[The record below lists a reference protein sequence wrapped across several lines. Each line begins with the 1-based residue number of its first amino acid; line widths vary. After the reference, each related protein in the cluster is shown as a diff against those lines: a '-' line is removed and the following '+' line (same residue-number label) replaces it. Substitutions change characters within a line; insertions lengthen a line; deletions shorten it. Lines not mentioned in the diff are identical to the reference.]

1 MGSAPEDQRLGAG
14 LLQVVRLLPAV
25 SLWGTAG
32 LVALMA
38 LAAVLPV
45 GFVLASGRLVGQAPA
60 VVDAGLGSPEGTA
73 LLRTLA
79 VVAAFYLG
87 HQVVDQM
94 SFVHGQNL
102 GRRLDSLL
110 RERTVAACMGPPGI
124 AHLEDERNL
133 DAVSLA
139 RNPSPG
145 MFVPGGVVL
154 GLGVMLPPRLAV
166 LGSAVVVATF
176 SPLLAAVL
184 LLGCAISFAGLVRY
198 FFVQVRAGL
207 AGHGDLRRA
216 MYFRDLAVTP
226 PAAKE
231 VRVFGLVEWLGD
243 RYDAAW
249 GEAMAPSWAQRRG
262 SRAGVTV
269 AIVAVGAIMGAGLA
283 VVGLAGADGSLS
295 LERVA
300 VLVGAVRQTLTLYL
314 DNEDLAVV
322 YGAATVPALLS
333 LHDRLGG
340 SAHRGLAPAVRTV
353 GGEGPLQPAVAGL
366 PVHAVRFEGVEFAY
380 PGTSRPVLSGFDL
393 EIPAGQRLAV
403 VGPNG
408 AGKTTL
414 IKLLTGLY
422 TPTGGRITIDGT
434 DLAGIDPAGWR
445 RCVSVLFQDYVRYEL
460 TAADN
465 VRFGAVHA
473 VDPGDEAALG
483 RAAQRAGAEEVLAR
497 LPLGWETVLSRS
509 VDGGVGLSGGQ
520 WQRIA
525 LARALL
531 ALDAGARL
539 LILDEPTANLD
550 VRAEARVYS
559 RLFDLIGGRATRP
572 AVDGLPSAGGA
583 PVTTVVVSHRFSTVR
598 RADRIVV
605 VEGGR
610 VIEDGTHAELLAV
623 DGRYATMF
631 RLQAARF
638 GPPDDA

>member
-1 MGSAPEDQRLGAG
+1 
-14 LLQVVRLLPAV
+14 
-25 SLWGTAG
+25 
-32 LVALMA
+32 MA

-45 GFVLASGRLVGQAPA
+45 GFVLASGHLVGQAPA
-60 VVDAGLGSPEGTA
+60 VVDAGLGSPEGAA

-79 VVAAFYLG
+79 VVAALYLG
-87 HQVVDQM
+87 HQIVEQM

-110 RERTVAACMGPPGI
+110 RDRTVEACMGPPGI

-166 LGSAVVVATF
+166 LGSALVVATF
-176 SPLLAAVL
+176 SPWLATLL

-243 RYDAAW
+243 RYDGAW
-249 GEAMAPSWAQRRG
+249 REAMSPSWAQRRG

-300 VLVGAVRQTLTLYL
+300 VLVAAVRQTLTLYL

-322 YGAATVPALLS
+322 YGAATVPELLS

-340 SAHRGLAPAVRTV
+340 SAHRGTAPAVRTV
-353 GGEGPLQPAVAGL
+353 GGDGPPDPAVAGL

-380 PGTSRPVLSGFDL
+380 PGSSRPVLAGFDL

-422 TPTGGRITIDGT
+422 TPTGGRITIDGI
-434 DLAGIDPAGWR
+434 DLADLDPAGWR
-445 RCVSVLFQDYVRYEL
+445 HCVSVLFQDYVRYEL

-483 RAAQRAGAEEVLAR
+483 RAAERAGPTEVVDR
-497 LPLGWETVLSRS
+497 LPAGWETVLSRS

-550 VRAEARVYS
+550 VRAEARVYG
-559 RLFDLIGGRATRP
+559 RLFDLTGLRHPAGR
-572 AVDGLPSAGGA
+572 
-583 PVTTVVVSHRFSTVR
+583 
-598 RADRIVV
+598 
-605 VEGGR
+605 
-610 VIEDGTHAELLAV
+610 
-623 DGRYATMF
+623 
-631 RLQAARF
+631 
-638 GPPDDA
+638 

>member
-1 MGSAPEDQRLGAG
+1 
-14 LLQVVRLLPAV
+14 V
-25 SLWGTAG
+25 SLAGTVG

-38 LAAVLPV
+38 LATVLPV

-60 VVDAGLGSPEGTA
+60 VVDAGLGSPVGVA

-79 VVAAFYLG
+79 VVAALYLG
-87 HQVVDQM
+87 NQVVDQM

-110 RERTVAACMGPPGI
+110 RERTVEACMGPPGI

-166 LGSAVVVATF
+166 LGSALVVATF
-176 SPLLAAVL
+176 SPWLAALL

-198 FFVQVRAGL
+198 FFVQVKAGL

-231 VRVFGLVEWLGD
+231 IRVFGLVEWLGE

-249 GEAMAPSWAQRRG
+249 REAMAPSWAQRRG

-283 VVGLAGADGSLS
+283 AVGLAGAGGSLS

-300 VLVGAVRQTLTLYL
+300 VLVAAVRQTLTLYL

-322 YGAATVPALLS
+322 YGSATVPALLS

-340 SAHRGLAPAVRTV
+340 SAHRGRAPAGRTL
-353 GGEGPLQPAVAGL
+353 GADGPAQPAAAGL

-380 PGTSRPVLSGFDL
+380 PGSSRPVLAGFDL

-422 TPTGGRITIDGT
+422 TPTGGRITVDGI
-434 DLAGIDPAGWR
+434 DLADIDPAGWR
-445 RCVSVLFQDYVRYEL
+445 HCVSVLFQDYVRYEL

-473 VDPGDEAALG
+473 VDPGDEGALG
-483 RAAQRAGAEEVLAR
+483 RAAQRAGAEEVVAR

-509 VDGGVGLSGGQ
+509 VEGGVGLSGGQ

-559 RLFDLIGGRATRP
+559 RLFDLIRAGATQP
-572 AVDGLPSAGGA
+572 AVDGFPSAGGA
-583 PVTTVVVSHRFSTVR
+583 PVTTVVVSHRFATVR

-610 VIEDGTHAELLAV
+610 VIEDGNHADLLGL

-638 GPPDDA
+638 GPSDDA

>member
-14 LLQVVRLLPAV
+14 LLQVLRLLPAV
-25 SLWGTAG
+25 SLTGTVG
-32 LVALMA
+32 LLALMA

-45 GFVLASGRLVGQAPA
+45 GFVLASGHLVGLAPA
-60 VVDAGLGSPEGTA
+60 VVDAGLGSPDGAA

-79 VVAAFYLG
+79 VVSALYLG
-87 HQVVDQM
+87 HQIVDQL

-110 RERTVAACMGPPGI
+110 RERTVEACMGPPGI
-124 AHLEDERNL
+124 AHLEEQRNL

-166 LGSAVVVATF
+166 LGSALVVATF
-176 SPLLAAVL
+176 SPWLATLL

-198 FFVQVRAGL
+198 FFVQVKAGL

-249 GEAMAPSWAQRRG
+249 REAMSPTWAQRRG
-262 SRAGVTV
+262 SRASVTV
-269 AIVAVGAIMGAGLA
+269 AIVAVGGIMGAGLA
-283 VVGLAGADGSLS
+283 AVGLAGADGSLS

-300 VLVGAVRQTLTLYL
+300 VLVVAVRQTLTLYL
-314 DNEDLAVV
+314 DQNDLAVV

-333 LHDRLGG
+333 LHERMGR
-340 SAHRGLAPAVRTV
+340 SAHRVPAPAVGTV
-353 GGEGPLQPAVAGL
+353 SGEDAPPAVAGL
-366 PVHAVRFEGVEFAY
+366 PAQAVRFEGVEFTY
-380 PGTSRPVLSGFDL
+380 PGASRPVLADFDL

-434 DLAGIDPAGWR
+434 DLADIDPAGWR
-445 RCVSVLFQDYVRYEL
+445 HCVSVLFQDYVRYEL

-473 VDPGDEAALG
+473 VEPGDEAALG

-497 LPLGWETVLSRS
+497 LPLGWDTVLSRS
-509 VDGGVGLSGGQ
+509 VEGGVGLSGGQ

-531 ALDAGARL
+531 ALDTGARL

-559 RLFDLIGGRATRP
+559 RLFDLTAARAFQPAVGRSPIGGE
-572 AVDGLPSAGGA
+572 A
-583 PVTTVVVSHRFSTVR
+583 PVTTVVVSHRFATVR

-605 VEGGR
+605 VDGGR
-610 VIEDGTHAELLAV
+610 VIEDGNHADLLAV